1 MLELVLT
8 LCLHADH
15 SRCHEKTI
23 TFNEEGLTPYRCMMQ
38 SPPQIAEQ
46 LQANP
51 KEFVKRWT
59 CRPAGRYAKT

>member
-1 MLELVLT
+1 MLELVVT

-15 SRCHEKTI
+15 NRCHEKS
-23 TFNEEGLTPYRCMMQ
+23 FLYLVEGMTPYSCMMG
-38 SPPQIAEQ
+38 SPPQIAKE
-46 LQANP
+46 LEANP